1 MTRKTASEIGEAA
14 TLGTSKK
21 QRETSIEQERGMAI
35 SGRIFSEEKR
45 ALCSS
50 MSACSVR
57 PLAA

>member
-45 ALCSS
+45 ALCS
-50 MSACSVR
+50 
-57 PLAA
+57 